1 MRRILL
7 GLTLLLP
14 GCAYVGNPFAGFGGF
29 IGDTHTFQRG
39 SNSPPGDSTNM
50 LRARGEVAPSEPLLP
65 EQGNIWPGP
74 PPPEPTLSD
83 LERQQ
88 GLENPT
94 APSPGQEF
102 PRLPP
107 PRGSSTPP
115 APEQPPGA
123 PMSSL
128 PPFTPPP
135 AQPAAPIKPTPP
147 VAVQTEHG
155 LATITTDANGIQ
167 SYRLPD
173 GSSGHVVNNGNG
185 TLTMIGNDGRVFS
198 APAPR

>member
-14 GCAYVGNPFAGFGGF
+14 GCAYVGNPFDGFGGF
-29 IGDTHTFQRG
+29 IGDTHTIHRDA
-39 SNSPPGDSTNM
+39 NSPPGDSINM
-50 LRARGEVAPSEPLLP
+50 QRARGDAAPTDPLLP

-83 LERQQ
+83 LEKEQ
-88 GLENPT
+88 GGANPT
-94 APSPGQEF
+94 APGEEF

-107 PRGSSTPP
+107 PRGSAPPPATVPPASGTPMSSFKPTPSPGTPSIASTPP
-115 APEQPPGA
+115 VVVETDRGA
-123 PMSSL
+123 
-128 PPFTPPP
+128 
-135 AQPAAPIKPTPP
+135 
-147 VAVQTEHG
+147 
-155 LATITTDANGIQ
+155 ATISTDANGIP
-167 SYRLPD
+167 SFRLPD
-173 GSSGHVVNNGNG
+173 GSTGHVVNNGNG

>member
-14 GCAYVGNPFAGFGGF
+14 GCAYVGNPFDGFGGF
-29 IGDTHTFQRG
+29 IGDTHSIYRG
-39 SNSPPGDSTNM
+39 ANSPPGDSINM
-50 LRARGEVAPSEPLLP
+50 QRARGQERPSEPLLP

-88 GLENPT
+88 GGENPT
-94 APSPGQEF
+94 APGQEF

-107 PRGSSTPP
+107 PRGSSSPPP
-115 APEQPPGA
+115 APAEPPGA

-128 PPFTPPP
+128 PSFTPPP
-135 AQPAAPIKPTPP
+135 RQGAPAINAPPP
-147 VAVQTEHG
+147 MTVQTERG
-155 LATITTDANGIQ
+155 QATINTDANGIQ
-167 SYRLPD
+167 SFHLPD

-185 TLTMIGNDGRVFS
+185 TMTMIGNDGRVFS
-198 APAPR
+198 APVPR